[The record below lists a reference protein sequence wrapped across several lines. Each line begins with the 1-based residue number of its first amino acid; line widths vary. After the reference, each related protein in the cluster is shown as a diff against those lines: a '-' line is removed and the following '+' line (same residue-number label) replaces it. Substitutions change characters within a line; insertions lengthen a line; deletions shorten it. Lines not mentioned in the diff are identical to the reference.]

1 MIYGSVIDRHSS
13 NAQQIQRVHL
23 VVTEVVVVDAAD
35 VTVVADN
42 PLVVETESHSVAN
55 VSELL

>member
-1 MIYGSVIDRHSS
+1 MTCGSVIDRHLS
-13 NAQQIQRVHL
+13 NALQIQRDHL
-23 VVTEVVVVDAAD
+23 AVTEVVVVDAAD

-55 VSELL
+55 VSKLL

>member
-1 MIYGSVIDRHSS
+1 MICGSVIDKHLS
-13 NAQQIQRVHL
+13 NAQRIQRVHL
-23 VVTEVVVVDAAD
+23 VVTEVVVADAAD

>member
-1 MIYGSVIDRHSS
+1 MICGSVIDKHSS

-55 VSELL
+55 VSKLL

>member
-1 MIYGSVIDRHSS
+1 MIDKHLS
-13 NAQQIQRVHL
+13 NALQIQRDHL
-23 VVTEVVVVDAAD
+23 AVTEVVVVDAAD

-55 VSELL
+55 VSKLLL